1 MYVYKKYSKIFNEC
15 KAQASRNFSEYLYQ
29 FIYTN
34 ITMNLKLFSNM
45 HEFFFNYLSR
55 ETSSSDLCRWFI
67 YCGDLHYSSTL
78 DFQGEL
84 KGFYIVLFKCLNN
97 EISKCTWKL

>member
-45 HEFFFNYLSR
+45 HEFFLTICPVKHLQVICVDGSF
-55 ETSSSDLCRWFI
+55 T
-67 YCGDLHYSSTL
+67 
-78 DFQGEL
+78 
-84 KGFYIVLFKCLNN
+84 VV
-97 EISKCTWKL
+97 ISIILQL